1 MTDKSNPQTLASH
14 FTGINGISTHDV
26 AVTEDEQFLFTGD
39 ENLGGHIKV
48 WDISDYTNINLVDEY
63 QTPNG
68 GIYRS
73 TDGGL
78 TWSDLS
84 NRPKNL
90 RDWVAN
96 IKINPEFIYHFTQ
109 SIQLDFRARAT
120 PIHDPGLRRQL
131 FSVILEREGLME
143 ELEDR
148 ITYSNLFK
156 VDFLA

>member
-1 MTDKSNPQTLASH
+1 MDERIKIALEADSVVDITTIGRKSAQPHRVEVNVRHVEGQ
-14 FTGINGISTHDV
+14 
-26 AVTEDEQFLFTGD
+26 
-39 ENLGGHIKV
+39 
-48 WDISDYTNINLVDEY
+48 
-63 QTPNG
+63 
-68 GIYRS
+68 IY
-73 TDGGL
+73 
-78 TWSDLS
+78 LS

-109 SIQLDFRARAT
+109 SVQLDFRARAT
-120 PIHDPGLRRQL
+120 PIHDPELRRQL